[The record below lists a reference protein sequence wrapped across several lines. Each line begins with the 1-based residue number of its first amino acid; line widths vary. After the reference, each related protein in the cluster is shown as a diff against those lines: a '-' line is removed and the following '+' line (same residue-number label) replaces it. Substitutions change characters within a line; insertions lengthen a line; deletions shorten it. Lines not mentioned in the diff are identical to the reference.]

1 MAVFNKH
8 MTDECMQD
16 IDFILIRGSIA
27 VSVLLDSAQSFFFFN
42 IRASITAV
50 VYAYRQEVVL

>member
-1 MAVFNKH
+1 

-16 IDFILIRGSIA
+16 IDFIIRGSIG
-27 VSVLLDSAQSFFFFN
+27 VSALLDSAQSFFFN